1 MRKHKLAFNNKDKNG
16 KVRSDKQD
24 RIKGA
29 INFQNHMENVRL
41 NKGNAKVH
49 GKRCHPYE
57 LVKEAIKYNNSS

>member
-1 MRKHKLAFNNKDKNG
+1 MYEKHKLAFNNKDKNG

-41 NKGNAKVH
+41 NKGNAK
-49 GKRCHPYE
+49 
-57 LVKEAIKYNNSS
+57 LWKEMSPL